1 MRQTATIISTY
12 SADTF
17 GVCSM
22 LYELGGMVIMHDASG
37 CNSTYTTHDEPRWTS
52 MESMVYVSAIT
63 EMEAIMGDEEKFIG
77 DVCTAAED
85 LHPKFIAICGTPI
98 PTMIGFDFEAVARV
112 IEARTGIMTF
122 GFATTGMKTY
132 TEGAAEA
139 LYGLTKRLCGCA
151 DKSSD
156 KEVTGH
162 AMHGRKVAVLGVTP
176 LDFSINGEDK
186 AIEKFITDSG
196 FEFMGNYCMGVT
208 LSDIEKLTEA
218 DVTLVA
224 SAAGYKTAR
233 FLEAEFGIPYVIG
246 VPIEGKGA
254 EIIKCEL
261 EAKIEARERPKVTH
275 ADDNGKVAAV
285 IGEAVITRDIARE
298 LFLEKGYKVKAIVA
312 VDADK
317 ELISELHCEGIT
329 VIHHM
334 DEEDIKADIEDA
346 DIVIADPMYKPI
358 APSGGN
364 FIDMPT
370 ESFSGR
376 IYRRDIIDVVSDFS
390 PIRSRI

>member
-139 LYGLTKRLCGCA
+139 LYGLAKRLCGCA

-156 KEVTGH
+156 KEVTGR

-186 AIEKFITDSG
+186 SIEKFITDNG

-246 VPIEGKGA
+246 VPIEGKGV
-254 EIIKCEL
+254 EIIKDEL
-261 EAKIEARERPKVTH
+261 WAKIDARERPKVIH

-285 IGEAVITRDIARE
+285 IGEAVITHDIARE
-298 LFLEKGYKVKAIVA
+298 LFLEKGYKVKAIIA

-317 ELISELHCEGIT
+317 ELISELDCEGIT

-358 APSGGN
+358 APNGCV

-390 PIRSRI
+390 PIRSKI